1 MRVTVD
7 AQRCQGHALCVMFG
21 PEIFS
26 LDQYGHATVDG
37 CHVPAGLEDAVRAA
51 AARCPERAIEVEAGS
66 ETQVPS
72 RRGSP

>member
-21 PEIFS
+21 PQIFS
-26 LDQYGHATVDG
+26 LDRYGHATVAG
-37 CHVPAGLEDAVRAA
+37 SEVPAVLEGAVRAA
-51 AARCPERAIEVEAGS
+51 AARCPERAIQVES

-72 RRGSP
+72 RRGTA